1 MGWLDGPWPLFFYFI
16 PALLLGLIAGTL
28 LSKKYGTYPHMFRAA
43 VERPILADQN
53 DSDVSAE
60 EIELS
65 QGTGGDVEWILR
77 AGSADYDQEKGLV
90 IADKPRVTYYL
101 GRDRKEVFVSSLH
114 GEVSQKGEGLRLW
127 DNVEGNYGEMAL
139 KAERLNFKPKDNVLF
154 LEGNV
159 KVQSPSV
166 YISSDRV
173 KVDLV
178 TREIMIEDGMEALIA
193 PNMVV
198 MPR

>member
-1 MGWLDGPWPLFFYFI
+1 MGRSRYVFFLVL
-16 PALLLGLIAGTL
+16 ALLLGVISGTL
-28 LSKKYGTYPHMFRAA
+28 LGKKYGSYPHMVRSA
-43 VERPILADQN
+43 VKRPVLADQN
-53 DSDVSAE
+53 KSDVSAE
-60 EIELS
+60 EIELI

-101 GRDRKEVFVSSLH
+101 GRDRKEVFVRAQH

-127 DNVEGNYGEMAL
+127 DNVEGHYGDMKL
-139 KAERLNFKPKDNVLF
+139 KSERLNFVPKENVLF

-159 KVQSPSV
+159 RVFSPATF
-166 YISSDRV
+166 ISAKKV

-178 TREIMIEDGMEALIA
+178 TREIMIEDGMEALISPA
-193 PNMVV
+193 MVV
-198 MPR
+198 MPE

>member
-1 MGWLDGPWPLFFYFI
+1 MGRIGFILFSVL
-16 PALLLGLIAGTL
+16 AVVAGLAAGTML
-28 LSKKYGTYPHMFRAA
+28 GKKYGVYPHMARHT
-43 VERPILADQN
+43 VERALLADQN
-53 DSDVSAE
+53 KSDISAE
-60 EIELS
+60 EIELI

-101 GRDRKEVFVSSLH
+101 GRDRKEVFVQALH

-127 DNVEGNYGEMAL
+127 DNVEGHYNDMAL
-139 KAERLNFKPKDNVLF
+139 KAERLNFIPKDNLLF

-159 KVQSPSV
+159 KVQSPTA
-166 YISSDRV
+166 YIHSDKI

-178 TREIMIEDGMEALIA
+178 TREIMIEDGMEALIS

-198 MPR
+198 MPE